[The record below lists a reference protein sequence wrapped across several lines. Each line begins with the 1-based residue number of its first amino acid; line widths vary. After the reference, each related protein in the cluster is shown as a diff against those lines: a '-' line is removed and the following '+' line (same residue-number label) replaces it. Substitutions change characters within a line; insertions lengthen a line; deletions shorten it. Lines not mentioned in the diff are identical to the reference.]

1 MRSWDVCDKKCDA
14 VSGNTSCD
22 TIKSEIM
29 SNQQLPEELNQPITR
44 NPEKRRVYSSFKGN
58 VYGADMCHW

>member
-1 MRSWDVCDKKCDA
+1 M
-14 VSGNTSCD
+14 SGNTSCD

-58 VYGADMCHW
+58 VYGADMCH